1 MLTLQHPNV
10 HFVHKDTNRHMW
22 DRSDGKKVFR
32 TMKQRILSCCKP
44 VQSFRLRC
52 VCVCVCCFGSL
63 CDVGETHL
71 QNLTDPDMKTG
82 LWMGC
87 SPTVCGSHMAFR
99 PGPNTKLNN
108 TANLHRL
115 LRVRDQLMNV
125 CVCVW
130 LASLTV
136 EAPLCLVGRE
146 EFISEVSNKTK
157 HIDVWGK
164 SNFNKIFGH
173 IRLKWIDLVSDFLK
187 PFLHSGEDA
196 QLQILWSAL
205 RW

>member
-22 DRSDGKKVFR
+22 DRSDGKKCSGPWNRGSWAAVN
-32 TMKQRILSCCKP
+32 QYSHLGWG
-44 VQSFRLRC
+44 

-115 LRVRDQLMNV
+115 LRVHDQLMNV

-136 EAPLCLVGRE
+136 EAPLCLMGRE